1 VATSPRWCR
10 RPRPP
15 PSTPRS
21 RAVDDRPARAI
32 IAGNHAVPPEDSPLD
47 IIFLL
52 ERLESLIATGRSLPL
67 TRNVVVD
74 RDAVLDLVDQLR
86 VAIPEEVRAA
96 KRINSE
102 GERIIEKAEEE
113 ATRIIG
119 RAQEQAAFL
128 IGERGLLELAEEEG
142 RRIIAEARDA
152 GDEVRAGADEYALQ
166 ILTTLEAEVTKSLA
180 GIQKGMAVLDDRRV
194 ELMEAEAEEAEEAEA
209 YEDDDAGETLDD
221 EGEDE
226 DARHPAYR

>member
-1 VATSPRWCR
+1 M
-10 RPRPP
+10 
-15 PSTPRS
+15 
-21 RAVDDRPARAI
+21 
-32 IAGNHAVPPEDSPLD
+32 
-47 IIFLL
+47 
-52 ERLESLIATGRSLPL
+52 PL

-102 GERIIEKAEEE
+102 GERIIEKADEE
-113 ATRIIG
+113 ATRIIS

-142 RRIIAEARDA
+142 RRIIGEAQEA

-166 ILTTLEAEVTKSLA
+166 ILGTLESEVARALA
-180 GIQKGMAVLDDRRV
+180 GIQKGMTVLDDRRA
-194 ELMEAEAEEAEEAEA
+194 ELAEGEAAATDDEA
-209 YEDDDAGETLDD
+209 YEDDDPGEPLD
-221 EGEDE
+221 EEDE